1 MVRYVN
7 PHISKIK
14 NLAQRDFERLS
25 QEGAKSLNPIN
36 VNTYKLSNNSRTII
50 FETTKVT
57 NLELV
62 NSTIK
67 HLEFYLGE
75 WLSAPIVIQQPLSYI
90 DCRSILNGKYNDLLY
105 RLNQFNDQ
113 AERFSTDTHV
123 ALHIRGLTENIHG
136 SLSGKSLSEYITKN
150 VKSIKQ
156 LFDKI
161 KWYLEQVESI
171 TDRWGNKHKYD
182 LNFVFYANL
191 ER

>member
-14 NLAQRDFERLS
+14 NIVQRDFERLS
-25 QEGAKSLNPIN
+25 NEGAKSLNPIN
-36 VNTYKLSNNSRTII
+36 ANTFKLSNNSRTII

-113 AERFSTDTHV
+113 AERFATDTHV

-150 VKSIKQ
+150 VKSVKQ

-161 KWYLEQVESI
+161 KWYLEQVENI
-171 TDRWGNKHKYD
+171 TDRWDNKHKYG